1 MSKIAFDIDG
11 VLVPDCDSFPNLGG
25 LEAFYA
31 LTTCMRP
38 LFKPNGEWYAL
49 TAREAQYRPYT
60 VEWIRKY
67 FTNRPIE
74 LWHESDSTNPP
85 EYKAEVINKQGIT
98 KYIESDLGIVEYLRK
113 HTQAE
118 IIHFEEFCSRSFE

>member
-11 VLVPDCDSFPNLGG
+11 VLVPDCDKFPKLGG

-31 LTTCMRP
+31 MTTCMRP
-38 LFKPNGEWYAL
+38 LFKPMGEWYAI

-60 VEWIRKY
+60 IEWIRKY
-67 FTNRPIE
+67 FTNKPRE
-74 LWHESDSTNPP
+74 LWHESDSSNPS
-85 EYKAEVINKQGIT
+85 EYKAEVIIKHGIT
-98 KYIESDLGIVEYLRK
+98 KYIESDITIVEYLRK

-118 IIHFEEFCSRSFE
+118 IIHFDEFCSKSFE